1 MPPPA
6 RPDSPPSPEVLRALA
21 ALWSRAVRPGETAE
35 LSFRCAS
42 TLTVDFDPASGL
54 LQRSAGG
61 EGFASVR
68 LWNPEG
74 GFEAQ
79 GPFDGVGDLEALLA
93 RARRSPAPSGPPSP
107 GAFGPATLPEGVD
120 GALDA
125 ERARELATSW
135 ARALEPLGTCIQ
147 ALLVQQTAGWSGVFH
162 SDGSWAC
169 DPVMREQAL
178 VRCETPNGAL
188 VDGVASARLGGG
200 LEPSAAT
207 ERLRAAVE
215 ALAGA
220 GTPLDAGLPLVLRP
234 PVAGPLVAGLA
245 WALRGDVAASV
256 PGLAR
261 AVGKKLFPGVLTVRD
276 EPTHPLGTVLR
287 AFDDEGQRTE
297 PVTAVRAGVLL
308 GFLHSRRTAARLG
321 VASNG
326 RGLRVGREAPS
337 PGALNLHVEPG
348 TAALPPDRTELSA
361 RVETFTT
368 MRQPGVVSLL
378 AWGWEVR
385 DGRRHRRVGPLEL
398 ELPVLATFRQLVA
411 VGSDLTFLPGSDG
424 CGTPTL
430 VFAPPSWL
438 GAAGRG

>member
-1 MPPPA
+1 
-6 RPDSPPSPEVLRALA
+6 
-21 ALWSRAVRPGETAE
+21 
-35 LSFRCAS
+35 
-42 TLTVDFDPASGL
+42 
-54 LQRSAGG
+54 
-61 EGFASVR
+61 
-68 LWNPEG
+68 
-74 GFEAQ
+74 
-79 GPFDGVGDLEALLA
+79 
-93 RARRSPAPSGPPSP
+93 
-107 GAFGPATLPEGVD
+107 
-120 GALDA
+120 
-125 ERARELATSW
+125 
-135 ARALEPLGTCIQ
+135 
-147 ALLVQQTAGWSGVFH
+147 
-162 SDGSWAC
+162 
-169 DPVMREQAL
+169 
-178 VRCETPNGAL
+178 
-188 VDGVASARLGGG
+188 
-200 LEPSAAT
+200 
-207 ERLRAAVE
+207 
-215 ALAGA
+215 
-220 GTPLDAGLPLVLRP
+220 VLRP

-276 EPTHPLGTVLR
+276 EPTHPEGTVLR
-287 AFDDEGQRTE
+287 AFDDEGQRAE

-326 RGLRVGREAPS
+326 RGLRVGHDAPS

-348 TAALPPDRTELSA
+348 TAALPRDRTELSA

-411 VGSDLTFLPGSDG
+411 VGSDLTFLPGSEG

-430 VFAPPSWL
+430 VFSPPSWL